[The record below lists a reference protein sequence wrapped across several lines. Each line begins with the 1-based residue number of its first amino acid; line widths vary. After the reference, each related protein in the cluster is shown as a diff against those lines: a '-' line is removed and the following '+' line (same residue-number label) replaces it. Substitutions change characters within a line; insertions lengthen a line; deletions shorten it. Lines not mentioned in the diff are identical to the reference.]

1 MKEAMQSVWIGIWS
15 WFEGSWSGIKRKKW
29 KKWQKRVEKLCFS
42 ISHEHAKNSHSRAKW
57 TRKKFGYSSKG
68 KLKTDFAWPCEM
80 LQEGEIGADAFSTS
94 HNCVKLLEL
103 VQNCIF
109 SRSLSEEASRRPL
122 RWCQVSTWPWSIN
135 RNLIYSFEDFRHFLI
150 VKFSRFPLY
159 KILYFSSFSLI
170 FSLAKHVLWD

>member
-1 MKEAMQSVWIGIWS
+1 MKNYVFPFLMNM
-15 WFEGSWSGIKRKKW
+15 RKIHTVVRNGLERNLAIAQRENW
-29 KKWQKRVEKLCFS
+29 KL
-42 ISHEHAKNSHSRAKW
+42 ISHSHAKCSRKAK
-57 TRKKFGYSSKG
+57 
-68 KLKTDFAWPCEM
+68 
-80 LQEGEIGADAFSTS
+80 
-94 HNCVKLLEL
+94 L
-103 VQNCIF
+103 VLMHFPFRTIVRNCIF